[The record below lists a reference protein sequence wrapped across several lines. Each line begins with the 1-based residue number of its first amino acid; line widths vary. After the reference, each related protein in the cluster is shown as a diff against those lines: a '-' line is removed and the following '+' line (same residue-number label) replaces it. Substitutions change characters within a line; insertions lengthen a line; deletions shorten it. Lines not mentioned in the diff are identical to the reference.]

1 MVGRLTSVHVVL
13 IMTTNAGAE
22 SLSKRSIGF
31 SEQDQTTDAMEAV
44 KRHFT
49 PEFRNRLDAIVQ
61 FGALNEEVIE
71 QVVHKFIAELQ
82 AQLDDR
88 KVSIE
93 LDESAMRWL
102 AKRGYDKAM
111 GARPMARLIQ
121 DSIKRPLADAILFGD
136 WPVVAAFL

>member
-1 MVGRLTSVHVVL
+1 
-13 IMTTNAGAE
+13 
-22 SLSKRSIGF
+22 
-31 SEQDQTTDAMEAV
+31 
-44 KRHFT
+44 
-49 PEFRNRLDAIVQ
+49 LDSIVQ
-61 FGALNEEVIE
+61 FGALPEDVIE

-93 LDESAMRWL
+93 LDDSAMRWL

-136 WPVVAAFL
+136 LAGGGSVLVTVDKNDELAFEMTARVVKSKETA

>member
-1 MVGRLTSVHVVL
+1 MRWKPSS
-13 IMTTNAGAE
+13 A
-22 SLSKRSIGF
+22 
-31 SEQDQTTDAMEAV
+31 
-44 KRHFT
+44 HFT

-102 AKRGYDKAM
+102 AKRGYDKTM
-111 GARPMARLIQ
+111 GARPMARFIQ

-136 WPVVAAFL
+136 LAGGGSVLVTIDTKDELVFDMTPRVVKSKETA